1 MYSKKGRRNL
11 QDTIYCMYKRLER
24 MGWRSA
30 RKKERYEKADK
41 ESAELHFADFCSQQ
55 FPAFGSPS
63 VG

>member
-1 MYSKKGRRNL
+1 
-11 QDTIYCMYKRLER
+11 